1 VSWGLYVDLSLAHHS
16 FVLLWYERIKSMSVL
31 QRREWSSMHVK
42 GDVADDLVGVSLSRI
57 VEQKHLDCQ
66 YVVERAKRIVSK
78 EMED

>member
-1 VSWGLYVDLSLAHHS
+1 
-16 FVLLWYERIKSMSVL
+16 
-31 QRREWSSMHVK
+31 MHVK